1 MEVQLRRATLADAEE
16 ILRMQ
21 REGFAETLATYQDMD
36 TNPALEPLSRIQAR
50 LAQPFT
56 FFYFIL
62 RGEEAVG
69 CIRVVDQ
76 GNEKPKRISPLFI
89 LPRYQ
94 NQGYGQQAIYLA
106 EAAHGSTNWQLG
118 TILQEPRNCHLYE
131 KMGYHATGEIVVI
144 NERMTLVIY
153 EK

>member
-1 MEVQLRRATLADAEE
+1 MEVQLRRAALADAEE

-21 REGFAETLATYQDMD
+21 REAFAETLATYQDMD
-36 TNPALEPLSRIQAR
+36 TNPALEPLSRIQDR

-56 FFYFIL
+56 YFYFIL

-76 GNEKPKRISPLFI
+76 GSEKPKRISPLFI
-89 LPRYQ
+89 LPQYQ
-94 NQGYGQQAIYLA
+94 NLGYGQQAIRLA

-118 TILQEPRNCHLYE
+118 TILQEKHNCHLYE
-131 KMGYHATGEIVVI
+131 KMGYHATGETLVI
-144 NERMTLVIY
+144 NQRMTLVFY

>member
-21 REGFAETLATYQDMD
+21 REGFAETLAAYQDMD
-36 TNPALEPLSRIQAR
+36 TNPALEPLSRIQAK

-89 LPRYQ
+89 LPQYQ
-94 NQGYGQQAIYLA
+94 NQGYGQQTIRLA
-106 EAAHGSTNWQLG
+106 EVTHGSTNWQLS

-131 KMGYHATGEIVVI
+131 KMGYHATGETVVI
-144 NERMTLVIY
+144 NERMTLVVY

>member
-16 ILRMQ
+16 VLHMQ
-21 REGFAETLATYQDMD
+21 REGFAEMLAAYQDMD
-36 TNPALEPLSRIQAR
+36 TNPALEPLSRIQAK

-69 CIRVVDQ
+69 CIWVVDQ
-76 GNEKPKRISPLFI
+76 ENEKPKRISPLFI
-89 LPRYQ
+89 LPQYQ
-94 NQGYGQQAIYLA
+94 NQGYGQQAIRLA
-106 EAAHGSTNWQLG
+106 EVAHGSTNWQLD
-118 TILQEPRNCHLYE
+118 TISQEPRNCHLYE
-131 KMGYHATGEIVVI
+131 KMGYHATGETIVI
-144 NERMTLVIY
+144 NERMTLVVY

>member
-1 MEVQLRRATLADAEE
+1 MEVQLRRAALADAEE

-21 REGFAETLATYQDMD
+21 REAFAETLATYQDMD
-36 TNPALEPLSRIQAR
+36 TNPALEPLSRIQDR

-56 FFYFIL
+56 YFYFIL

-76 GNEKPKRISPLFI
+76 GSEKPKRISPLFI
-89 LPRYQ
+89 LPKYQ
-94 NQGYGQQAIYLA
+94 NLGYGQQAIHLA

-118 TILQEPRNCHLYE
+118 TILQEERNCHLYE
-131 KMGYHATGEIVVI
+131 KMGYHATGETLVI
-144 NERMTLVIY
+144 NQRMTLVFY